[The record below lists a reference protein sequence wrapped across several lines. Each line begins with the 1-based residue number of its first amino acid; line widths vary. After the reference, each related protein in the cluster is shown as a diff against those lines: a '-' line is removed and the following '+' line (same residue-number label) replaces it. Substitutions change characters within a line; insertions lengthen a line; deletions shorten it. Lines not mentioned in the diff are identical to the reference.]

1 MFGKAKIIKNQGEK
15 IIKQDRRIKAQKKAI
30 ATLLNEM
37 LVDSRII
44 KQQKERIID
53 LENNI
58 EFLANNSRNAKIK
71 ELRG

>member
-1 MFGKAKIIKNQGEK
+1 MFGKSKIIKNQGEK
-15 IIKQDRRIKAQKKAI
+15 IIKQDMRIKIQKEAVSF
-30 ATLLNEM
+30 LMENM
-37 LVDSRII
+37 LIDNKII

-71 ELRG
+71 ELRQ